1 MILSEY
7 IKIVVNSM
15 DVGRL
20 LEISDKY
27 KNLHKGDI
35 INIFVCELS
44 KNSGRK
50 IKVKCDICGKEKEIS
65 YAKYLKNIKN
75 GDFYAC
81 STICSQEKIK
91 NTNFRLFGVDRP
103 AKSEEIKEKMKKT
116 INERYGCDNVFQN
129 KDVKKKL
136 KDISIKK
143 YGVDNIFKS
152 DIFKNNIKIYNF
164 EKYGVYYLAQVP
176 EFYMKQ
182 QKSGY
187 RLHLHENTKLYYRGT
202 YEKDFLDLCFE
213 NNILVEQGKRI
224 KYIFEN
230 NDHYYF
236 SDFYLKL
243 KNLIVEIKSKYTYEK
258 YLDKNLIKQKTT
270 IGLGYNFM
278 FIIDKNYEEFMNIF
292 K

>member
-1 MILSEY
+1 
-7 IKIVVNSM
+7 
-15 DVGRL
+15 
-20 LEISDKY
+20 
-27 KNLHKGDI
+27 
-35 INIFVCELS
+35 
-44 KNSGRK
+44 
-50 IKVKCDICGKEKEIS
+50 
-65 YAKYLKNIKN
+65 
-75 GDFYAC
+75 
-81 STICSQEKIK
+81 
-91 NTNFRLFGVDRP
+91 
-103 AKSEEIKEKMKKT
+103 MKKT

-152 DIFKNNIKIYNF
+152 DIFKNNMKIYNF